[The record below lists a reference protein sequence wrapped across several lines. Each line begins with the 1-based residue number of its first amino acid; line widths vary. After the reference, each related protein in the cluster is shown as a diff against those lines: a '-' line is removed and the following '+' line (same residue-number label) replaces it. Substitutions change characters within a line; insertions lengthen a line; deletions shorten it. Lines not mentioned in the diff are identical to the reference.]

1 MSCHSAFMVNEF
13 EQLQIFVIW
22 QKDISGLFG
31 WLTLNPF
38 PNKPWFLRV
47 CSSRLLKTLWEK
59 EKLLGTN
66 NFSFSHSVW
75 YLFEELSAV
84 FIRLKLLSANS
95 LSFGKVLNLLFGK
108 GLYLEQTVGY
118 LPTLIAFSDDGM
130 NHCSNICIYAR
141 NRSEQCGKSKKGKFF
156 STNIFFLT
164 YNVL

>member
-1 MSCHSAFMVNEF
+1 MSPLLKICK
-13 EQLQIFVIW
+13 QTRW
-22 QKDISGLFG
+22 QPGTFFHGLCVYI
-31 WLTLNPF
+31 LNPF

-75 YLFEELSAV
+75 YLFEELSAI

-108 GLYLEQTVGY
+108 GLTNVTSSKAVLKFLRKHGRLMKQTI
-118 LPTLIAFSDDGM
+118 TF
-130 NHCSNICIYAR
+130 
-141 NRSEQCGKSKKGKFF
+141 
-156 STNIFFLT
+156 
-164 YNVL
+164 